1 MTMRYT
7 QVCLHEFGYELPPV
21 ELSSDAIEE
30 RLQPLYERLKLPA
43 GRLELMTGI
52 TTRRLWQPGTRPSIG
67 AAAAGAAAIAKA
79 GVDAD
84 DLECLLF
91 TSVSRDMMEPATAS
105 FVHRAL
111 GLPPSCLLFD
121 ISNACLGFLDGM
133 IMLANMLEL
142 RQVRAG
148 LLVAS
153 ETAEDLIAS
162 TLKHLLT
169 DPTLTRKS
177 IKPLFASLT
186 IGSGAVALVMT
197 RRDFR
202 DSGHFLRGGACRA
215 NTVHN
220 DLCQGGQNA
229 EQGTLMS
236 TDSEQLLEKGIET
249 AAACWQSFQ
258 GELGW
263 SKKTIDR
270 FFCHQV
276 GKAHAQLLFETL
288 KLDPAKNF
296 ETLPILGNVGSVS
309 APITMA
315 LGIEQG
321 ALVSGQRAAIL
332 GIGSGINALM
342 LGIDW

>member
-1 MTMRYT
+1 MKLRYT
-7 QVCLHEFGYELPPV
+7 QVCLHAFGYHLPPV
-21 ELSSDAIEE
+21 ELTSESIEE
-30 RLQPLYERLKLPA
+30 RLAPLYERLKLPA

-52 TTRRLWQPGTRPSIG
+52 RARRLWHPGTRPSEG
-67 AAAAGAAAIAKA
+67 AAAAGAAAMAKA
-79 GVDAD
+79 GVDAG

-91 TSVSRDMMEPATAS
+91 TSVSRDMMEPATAA
-105 FVHRAL
+105 FVHRSL
-111 GLPPSCLLFD
+111 GLPEDCLLFD

-133 IMLANMLEL
+133 IMLATMLEL
-142 RQVRAG
+142 GQVRAG
-148 LLVAS
+148 LVVAG
-153 ETAEDLIAS
+153 ETAEDLIES
-162 TLKHLLT
+162 TLSHLLA
-169 DPTLTRKS
+169 DAALTRKS

-197 RRDFR
+197 RSDFR
-202 DSGHFLRGGACRA
+202 DTGHYLRGGACRA
-215 NTVHN
+215 NTAHN

-249 AAACWQSFQ
+249 AAACWQSFRAS
-258 GELGW
+258 LGW
-263 SKKTIDR
+263 EKQDIDR

-276 GKAHAQLLFETL
+276 GKAHAQMLFETL
-288 KLDPAKNF
+288 GLDPARNF
-296 ETLPILGNVGSVS
+296 ETLPTLGNVGSVS

-321 ALVSGQRAAIL
+321 ALVPGQRAAIL

-342 LGIDW
+342 LGVDW

>member
-1 MTMRYT
+1 MRYT
-7 QVCLHEFGYELPPV
+7 NVCLHDFGYELPPV
-21 ELSSDAIEE
+21 ELSSTAIEE

-52 TTRRLWQPGTRPSIG
+52 KTRRLWTPGTLPSTG
-67 AAAAGAAAIAKA
+67 AAAAGRAAVAKA
-79 GVDAD
+79 GVPVG

-91 TSVSRDMMEPATAS
+91 TSVSRDMMEPSTAS
-105 FVHRAL
+105 FVHRSL

-121 ISNACLGFLDGM
+121 VSNACLGFLDGM

-142 RQVRAG
+142 GQIRSG
-148 LLVAS
+148 LLVAG
-153 ETAEDLIAS
+153 ETAENLIAS
-162 TLKHLLT
+162 TLAHLLA
-169 DPTLTRKS
+169 DASLTRKS

-186 IGSGAVALVMT
+186 IGSGAVALVMS
-197 RRDFR
+197 RRDCN
-202 DSGHFLRGGACRA
+202 DTGHYLRGGACRA
-215 NTVHN
+215 NTAHN

-249 AAACWQSFQ
+249 AAACWQSFEA
-258 GELGW
+258 ELAW
-263 SKKTIDR
+263 PKASIDR

-288 KLDPAKNF
+288 HLDPVKNF
-296 ETLPILGNVGSVS
+296 ETLPSLGNVGSVS

-321 ALVSGQRAAIL
+321 ALAHGQRAAIL
-332 GIGSGINALM
+332 GIGSGINSLM
-342 LGIDW
+342 LGVDW